1 MSDHA
6 FTADSSSMDIPRP
19 DQARKRRRRRLIWI
33 ACTAVAVAL
42 ITFGLSRLKAAAPT
56 VQKVEVVI
64 ETVKRGPMTRQV
76 HGPGTLIPEEIRWIP
91 AQNAGR
97 IERINVLPGAAVK
110 ADTIMVELSDP
121 VLEQTAVDALFAVK
135 AAEAELANLHV
146 QLNNQRLT
154 LQASAAS
161 AQANY
166 NAAQLDAEV
175 NGELAKSGLVPGIVL
190 KQSQAKA
197 EELRKLNEIEQ
208 ERLKMVPESSQAQ
221 LASAGARLEQLR
233 AMSELKRKQVDAL
246 KVRSGIDGVLQKLGD
261 TLQLQEGQQVP
272 AGAMIA
278 KVGTT
283 TRLKAEIKIPEA
295 QARDLELGQPASI
308 DTRNGLIP
316 GHVVRIDP
324 ASQNGSVAVDVGLDA
339 ALPKGARPELS
350 VEGTI
355 DLERL
360 TDVLYVGRPVN
371 AQSGSTVG
379 VFKLVS
385 SGNEAVRV
393 PVKFGNDSVRYIVVR
408 DGLKEGDQIISSDM
422 STWDAHERV
431 RLN

>member
-1 MSDHA
+1 MSDYA
-6 FTADSSSMDIPRP
+6 FTSEMSSMDIPRP

-33 ACTAVAVAL
+33 VSTVVVVTL
-42 ITFGLSRLKAAAPT
+42 ITFGLSRLKVAAPS

-76 HGPGTLIPEEIRWIP
+76 HGPGTLVPEEIRWIP

-97 IERINVLPGAAVK
+97 VERINVLAGAAVK

-121 VLEQTAVDALFAVK
+121 VLEQAAVDARFAVK
-135 AAEAELANLHV
+135 AAEAELANLQV
-146 QLNNQRLT
+146 QLSNQRLT

-166 NAAQLDAEV
+166 NAAKLDAEV
-175 NGELAKSGLVPGIVL
+175 NEELAKSGLVPAIVL
-190 KQSQAKA
+190 KQSKAKA
-197 EELRKLNEIEQ
+197 EELSKLNEIEQ
-208 ERLKMVPESSQAQ
+208 ERLKMVPESSKAQ
-221 LASAGARLEQLR
+221 VASAEARLEQLR
-233 AMSELKRKQVDAL
+233 AMYELKRKQVEAL

-283 TRLKAEIKIPEA
+283 TRLKAEIRIPEA
-295 QARDLELGQPASI
+295 QARDLELDQPAAI
-308 DTRNGLIP
+308 DTRNGVIP

-324 ASQNGSVAVDVGLDA
+324 ASQNGSVLVDVGLDA

-379 VFKLVS
+379 VFKLVDGGS
-385 SGNEAVRV
+385 EAIRV
-393 PVKFGNDSVRYIVVR
+393 PVKFGSDSVRHIVVKE
-408 DGLKEGDQIISSDM
+408 GLKEGDQIISSDM
-422 STWDAHERV
+422 STWDAHDRV